1 MIQID
6 SIGYDAVHPSN
17 FRYDIPDGFHNYILV
32 ITTSPAIFDINNTI
46 SEYPAHTAILYP
58 PGQKIWYGALEELYS
73 NHWMRFSS
81 DESFVT
87 NFPQQGIP
95 FAVSDPEYCRRL
107 FQLLT
112 WESSPLIISQLLRV
126 LFAKLHD
133 DLSNTSIACHDHEL
147 LSLRRKIA
155 TNPELPWNTTE
166 MANELHISTGYL
178 QFLYKQK
185 FDISCMDDVIHFR
198 LLKARDYLTYT
209 TQSIAQIAEQCGYNN
224 TEHFC
229 RQFRKI
235 TGLSPGQYRKNS
247 SS

>member
-1 MIQID
+1 
-6 SIGYDAVHPSN
+6 
-17 FRYDIPDGFHNYILV
+17 
-32 ITTSPAIFDINNTI
+32 
-46 SEYPAHTAILYP
+46 
-58 PGQKIWYGALEELYS
+58 
-73 NHWMRFSS
+73 MRFSS

-112 WESSPLIISQLLRV
+112 WETSPLIISQLLRV

-155 TNPELPWNTTE
+155 TNPELPWNTTD

-209 TQSIAQIAEQCGYNN
+209 TQSVAQIAEQCGYNN

-229 RQFRKI
+229 RQFCKI
-235 TGLSPGQYRKNS
+235 IGLSPGQYRKTS
-247 SS
+247 FS